1 MVTILCI
8 LLALVTF
15 IMSMAIL
22 VQDPKQAGLSG
33 SFGMGGEQMLGA
45 GTPNAISK
53 FTGFLAVAFLVLC
66 LVIGLV
72 DESVQNKSGLKAQEG
87 DLEGIETTFESADPA
102 AGTGETGAVDTGL
115 GGAVTIDTGAAG
127 GAITIDTGTAGAT
140 TTTDGGTGEAATTDG
155 DAADPATPDP
165 STTPV
170 EAEGGAAGAGSGG

>member
-87 DLEGIETTFESADPA
+87 DLEATVGADPA

-127 GAITIDTGTAGAT
+127 GAITIDTGTGGAT

-165 STTPV
+165 STAPV

>member
-87 DLEGIETTFESADPA
+87 DLEAT
-102 AGTGETGAVDTGL
+102 V
-115 GGAVTIDTGAAG
+115 GGREGPLDRGAG
-127 GAITIDTGTAGAT
+127 GVITPHHIERNESGTH
-140 TTTDGGTGEAATTDG
+140 D
-155 DAADPATPDP
+155 
-165 STTPV
+165 V
-170 EAEGGAAGAGSGG
+170 EP